1 MPLSPFS
8 PPASARSASADG
20 IAWIST
26 FAQQMTPD
34 FYLPGFHLGPDP
46 SADRD
51 ARSDAQAR
59 LRGVQPIHRRVKRIG
74 EFESGGMARLLGPVG
89 SALFG
94 GCGAIL
100 VTLMWASLFPALRK
114 ADRLE

>member
-1 MPLSPFS
+1 
-8 PPASARSASADG
+8 
-20 IAWIST
+20 
-26 FAQQMTPD
+26 
-34 FYLPGFHLGPDP
+34 
-46 SADRD
+46 
-51 ARSDAQAR
+51 
-59 LRGVQPIHRRVKRIG
+59 
-74 EFESGGMARLLGPVG
+74 MARLLGPVG